1 MQQDQDETHGQTTP
15 DAATLSLSLEI
26 SDIAVGL
33 ALATLAG
40 WFFFQ
45 ASILPDFSGTAI
57 GAADFPKGLAALLGL
72 TSVIFAGA
80 GVRRIVSGR
89 LGERVSVR
97 QPMRVL
103 LGIVLLIAFPFM
115 MDAFGYYIA
124 MAIFL
129 SAFLYVANRR
139 NPIAIALYVGGFL
152 LFTKLVFEMMLG
164 TPLP

>member
-1 MQQDQDETHGQTTP
+1 
-15 DAATLSLSLEI
+15 
-26 SDIAVGL
+26 
-33 ALATLAG
+33 
-40 WFFFQ
+40 
-45 ASILPDFSGTAI
+45 
-57 GAADFPKGLAALLGL
+57 
-72 TSVIFAGA
+72 
-80 GVRRIVSGR
+80 
-89 LGERVSVR
+89 
-97 QPMRVL
+97 MRVL

>member
-33 ALATLAG
+33 ALAALAG

-80 GVRRIVSGR
+80 GVRR
-89 LGERVSVR
+89 
-97 QPMRVL
+97 
-103 LGIVLLIAFPFM
+103 
-115 MDAFGYYIA
+115 
-124 MAIFL
+124 
-129 SAFLYVANRR
+129 
-139 NPIAIALYVGGFL
+139 
-152 LFTKLVFEMMLG
+152 
-164 TPLP
+164 